1 MNFTAVCIVFLE
13 KSNFNGQAMFK
24 LLHKIC
30 NSRKYLQRLML
41 AIALMVLTTQMLAFP
56 AQATGV
62 YEIPNL
68 SPGDRTWIMD
78 RGEIL
83 SPITESNINSVLD
96 NLEKQTGQQVR
107 FLTIHRFD
115 YGETADSFAK
125 ELFEKWFPTP
135 EAQANQTLLILDTVT
150 NTSAIR
156 TGEGV
161 KSLLTDDIAQSVVNE
176 TLQVPLQQ
184 GDKYNEGFLAVSD
197 RLTAVISGEPDPGPP
212 QVVDRV
218 QVEGTF
224 KKAEETDAGNATL
237 IVVVLLVLATVIP
250 MVTYFWYQ
258 GFN

>member
-1 MNFTAVCIVFLE
+1 
-13 KSNFNGQAMFK
+13 MFK
-24 LLHKIC
+24 LFHQIF
-30 NSRKYLQRLML
+30 NFPKYLQRLML
-41 AIALMVLTTQMLAFP
+41 AIALMVLTTQMLASP
-56 AQATGV
+56 AEATGV

-68 SPGDRTWIMD
+68 SAGDRTWVID

-83 SPITESNINSVLD
+83 SPMTENNINSVFD

-107 FLTIHRFD
+107 FVTIHRFD

-135 EAQANQTLLILDTVT
+135 ETQANQTLLILDTVT
-150 NTSAIR
+150 NTSAIYA
-156 TGEGV
+156 GEGV
-161 KSLLTDDIAQSVVNE
+161 KSLLTDDIAQSIINE
-176 TLQVPLQQ
+176 TLQVPLRQ
-184 GDKYNEGFLAVSD
+184 GNKYNEGFLSASD
-197 RLTAVISGEPDPGPP
+197 RLAAVISGKPDPGPT
-212 QVVDRV
+212 QVAENV

-224 KKAEETDAGNATL
+224 KKAEETDVGNATL